1 MSLYRKWRERW
12 TQKEKISYKK
22 EWEEENIW
30 KGWTERKKKES
41 EDLDRQKEKNL
52 IEKNE

>member
-1 MSLYRKWRERW
+1 V
-12 TQKEKISYKK
+12 KK
-22 EWEEENIW
+22 EENI
-30 KGWTERKKKES
+30 KKRWTERKKKES